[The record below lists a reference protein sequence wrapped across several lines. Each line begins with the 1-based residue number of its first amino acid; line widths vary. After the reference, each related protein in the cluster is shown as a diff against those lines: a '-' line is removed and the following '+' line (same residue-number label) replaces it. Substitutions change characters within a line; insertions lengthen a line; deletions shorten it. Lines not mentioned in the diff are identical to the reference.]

1 MTALITG
8 ASSGIG
14 REIAKALA
22 EQGHTLILVARRRE
36 RLEAL
41 RDSLPVPVRIVCA
54 DLSQD
59 ADCERLLAEVDSQQV
74 DILVNNAG
82 LGVFGAFAESALD
95 RELHMLDVNIRALHR
110 LTKAFYTA
118 FRARSSGYIL
128 NVASAAAFLPGPLLA
143 SYYASKAYVLRLTQA
158 LREELRRE
166 GSRVYIGALCPG
178 PVATEFDAVAGVKF
192 CVPGMTAD
200 TVARTAVRG
209 MFRGKAV
216 IVPGWRMKLV
226 HIGVRFLPDWLLV
239 RIAYRMQK
247 RKDREE
253 RAE

>member
-14 REIAKALA
+14 REIAKVLA

-41 RDSLPVPVRIVCA
+41 RDTLPVPVRIVCA
-54 DLSQD
+54 DLARD
-59 ADCERLLAEVDSQQV
+59 EDCERLLAEVAPQEV

-82 LGVFGAFAESALD
+82 LGVFGAFAESELD
-95 RELHMLDVNIRALHR
+95 RELTMLDVNVRALHQ

-118 FRARSSGYIL
+118 FRARGSGYIL
-128 NVASAAAFLPGPLLA
+128 NVASSAAFLPGPLLA
-143 SYYASKAYVLRLTQA
+143 GYYASKAYVLRLTQA

-178 PVATEFDAVAGVKF
+178 PVATEFDTVADVKFSVAGMKVE
-192 CVPGMTAD
+192 
-200 TVARTAVRG
+200 TVARIAVRG
-209 MFRGKAV
+209 MLRGKAV
-216 IVPGWRMKLV
+216 IVPGLRMKLV
-226 HIGVRFLPDWLLV
+226 YVGVRFVPDWLLV
-239 RIAYRMQK
+239 RLAYHMQK
-247 RKDREE
+247 RKAPEE
-253 RAE
+253 RTE